1 MMTIPE
7 FEQEKE
13 GETFVWP
20 QDLEPFDNYLLHCI
34 AIIFEPVSV
43 SFLTKCI
50 GMADRYSPGT
60 EEVKKSLA
68 KLRERGLLGNQNQC
82 PLELAEILL
91 RESQRQ
97 GWFESFAM
105 IVERNAPVSYS
116 YGKWTTRCW
125 RGLRQFRIAVCTGN
139 FDKLDESQQFF
150 TDHCQE
156 RLALEPPAVLMTARP
171 FDGQW
176 FGSLPGSMQFFL
188 LDQLFKYAAATL
200 SDFPEIVSYLEDEEN
215 GLTVSSIEQ
224 IPFHRMLAGY
234 YLLQGRLDDLDNLL
248 ICHGD
253 SFKGAGFAGV
263 RPFLCGNLELAMEL
277 FDKDIYQLGQYSDKK
292 FNFFLGTTGLFC
304 VLALLDRNGDEDRQA
319 ILMAVATV
327 LAGCRECPEEVPF
340 RFLDAFVR
348 SARGEIPDMVYLTKC
363 LKDDNRS
370 LTVFF
375 SVLSLYWMGVEIPV
389 DFQQN
394 LARLYQQAKKNG
406 FLWIAME
413 AAELL
418 SVIDNDQYG
427 DLKEQAKQ
435 LRKELQ
441 CRTIVHIISPGDS
454 WKHSLQELVAVT
466 RKAKALERTS
476 RLAWFV
482 RFGKNDNNLH
492 LMAREQ
498 KKQGSGSWS
507 RGRVIA
513 LNRLAEKEELDY
525 LSDQDFKICA
535 TLVQAGDPGVTGG
548 GYTFN
553 MDKTLPAIVGHP
565 LVFLEKSPSTPV
577 EMVVG
582 EPELFVESKGDNLFI
597 HFVRDIGD
605 GEVAVWQETP
615 TRYLVAR
622 ITDGHR
628 RVASI
633 IGRGGLNVPIA
644 ASAQLLDAI
653 GDIASFMT
661 VHSSIDINSA
671 GHELSF
677 VTADSTPHIH
687 IIPYGSGFR
696 LEMFVQ
702 PFSRCGPYLKPGVGV
717 ANLVSEVKGRRMQT
731 KRNLMLEEEKAREIE
746 ESCPMLDLAI
756 DLEQGNERE
765 WHLLDPEECLQ
776 TLLELEE
783 IRDRV
788 VLEWPEG
795 EKIAVRRQSGVNQ
808 LNLNIRTSQ
817 QNWFSLSGHLQVDGD
832 KVIDLK
838 SLLEQ
843 VKKLRSRFVPMGDG
857 QFIALTQEFRD
868 RLEELIVFG
877 EERAG
882 DDNIYIHSLAALA
895 LDKLTQQAETT
906 VDDGWRRRLEAINDA
921 QEFVPD
927 VPSTLQAELR
937 DYQVEGFVWMIR
949 LARAGIGA
957 CLADDM
963 GLGKT
968 LQSIAV
974 ILYFASEGP
983 TLVVAPTSVCMN
995 WEEEVNRFAPTL
1007 KMHMFSGQNRKEVVK
1022 GLGKHDLL
1030 ITSYT
1035 LLHQEIEL
1043 LEKVEW
1049 QCVVLDEAQAI
1060 KNAATKRSRAAKR
1073 LDAKFRL
1080 ITTGTPIEN
1089 HLGELWNLFSFINHG
1104 LLGTYKQFN
1113 RRFGIPIEKQHD
1125 RKARFKLKKLIR
1137 PFMLRRIKSQVLEEL
1152 PPRTE
1157 VTMRVKMSPEERN
1170 FYEALRQQAIENIE
1184 GSAERPGRHLRIL
1197 AEIMRLRR
1205 ACCNPLLIS
1214 SDVDIPSS
1222 KLAAFADII
1231 RELLDSNHKA
1241 LVFSQ
1246 FTGHL
1251 ALIREYLDKQG
1262 IEYKYLDGSTPARE
1276 RQNQV
1281 AGFQAGEGDLFLI
1294 SLKAGGLGLNL
1305 TAADY
1310 VIHMDPWWNPAVEDQ
1325 AADRAHRIGQRRP
1338 VTVYRLVVAGTIEEK
1353 IVRLHKE
1360 KRDLANS
1367 LLEGSDVTTRISANE
1382 LLELIRNV

>member
-1 MMTIPE
+1 MIVPE

-13 GETFVWP
+13 EKSFVWP
-20 QDLEPFDNYLLHCI
+20 QELETFDNYLLHCI

-43 SFLTKCI
+43 SFLAKCI
-50 GMADRYSPGT
+50 GMAGRYRPSA
-60 EEVKKSLA
+60 EEIKKSVVGLH
-68 KLRERGLLGNQNQC
+68 ERGLLGNQNQC

-91 RESQRQ
+91 RESQQQ
-97 GWFESFAM
+97 GWFEDFAI
-105 IVERNAPVSYS
+105 IVEKNAPVSYS
-116 YGKWTTRCW
+116 HGKWATRCW
-125 RGLRQFRIAVCTGN
+125 RGLRQFRIAVCTGD

-150 TDHCQE
+150 TDHCQQ
-156 RLALEPPAVLMTARP
+156 RLSVEPPAVLMTARP

-188 LDQLFKYAAATL
+188 LDQLFRYATATL
-200 SDFPEIVSYLEDEEN
+200 SDFPEIVNYLEDED

-234 YLLQGRLDDLDNLL
+234 YLLQGRFDDLDNLL
-248 ICHGD
+248 TCHED

-263 RPFLCGNLELAMEL
+263 RPLLCDNLDLAMEL
-277 FDKDIYQLGQYSDKK
+277 FDRDLEKLGQYSDQK
-292 FNFFLGTTGLFC
+292 FNFFFGMTGLFC
-304 VLALLDRNGDEDRQA
+304 VLALLDRNGAEDRQT
-319 ILMAVATV
+319 IVMAVATV
-327 LAGCRECPEEVPF
+327 LAGCRGCPEEVPF

-348 SARGEIPDMVYLTKC
+348 SARGEIPDMMYLTKC
-363 LKDDNRS
+363 LKEDNSS

-375 SVLSLYWMGVEIPV
+375 SVLSLYWMGIEIPV

-394 LARLYQQAKKNG
+394 LARVYQRACRNG

-413 AAELL
+413 SAELL
-418 SVIDNDQYG
+418 SVIDEEHYG
-427 DLKEQAKQ
+427 DLKEQTGK
-435 LRKELQ
+435 LCEDLK
-441 CRTIVHIISPGDS
+441 CRTIVHIISPGES
-454 WKHSLQELVAVT
+454 WKHSLQELIAVT

-507 RGRVIA
+507 RGRIIA
-513 LNRLAEKEELDY
+513 LNRLAEKKELDY
-525 LSDQDFKICA
+525 LSDQDLEICA
-535 TLVQAGDPGVTGG
+535 ALTQVGEPGVAGG
-548 GYTFN
+548 GYIFN
-553 MDKTLPAIVGHP
+553 MDKTLPALVGHP

-597 HFVRDIGD
+597 HFVRDIGES
-605 GEVAVWQETP
+605 EVAVWQETP

-622 ITDGHR
+622 ITDEHR
-628 RVASI
+628 HVAAI
-633 IGRGGLNVPIA
+633 IGRDGLHIPIA
-644 ASAQLLDAI
+644 ASGQLLDAI
-653 GDIASFMT
+653 GNIASFMT
-661 VHSSIDINSA
+661 VHSSIDINS
-671 GHELSF
+671 GDQEISV

-702 PFSRCGPYLKPGVGV
+702 PFSHCGPYLKPGVGV

-731 KRNLMLEEEKAREIE
+731 RRNLMLEEEKAREVE
-746 ESCPMLDLAI
+746 ESCPMLDLAV
-756 DLEQGNERE
+756 DLEQENERE

-776 TLLELEE
+776 TLLEIEE

-795 EKIAVRRQSGVNQ
+795 EKIAVRRQTGVNQ

-817 QNWFSLSGHLQVDGD
+817 QSWFSLSGHLQVDGD
-832 KVIDLK
+832 EVIELK
-838 SLLEQ
+838 SLLDQ
-843 VKKLRSRFVPMGDG
+843 VKKSKSRFVPMGDG
-857 QFIALTQEFRD
+857 QFLALTQEFRD
-868 RLEELIVFG
+868 RLEELILFG
-877 EERAG
+877 EERSG
-882 DDNIYIHSLAALA
+882 DDDIHIHSLAALA
-895 LDKLTQQAETT
+895 LEKLTQQAHTT
-906 VDDGWRRRLEAINDA
+906 VDDGWRQRLEAINQA
-921 QEFVPD
+921 QEFVPE
-927 VPSTLQAELR
+927 VPSTLRAELR

-974 ILYFASEGP
+974 ILYYANEGP

-995 WEEEVNRFAPTL
+995 WEEEINRFAPTL
-1007 KMHMFSGQNRKEVVK
+1007 KMHMFSGQDREEVIK
-1022 GLGKHDLL
+1022 GLGKYDIL

-1043 LEKVEW
+1043 LEKVPW

-1104 LLGTYKQFN
+1104 LLGSYKQFN

-1125 RKARFKLKKLIR
+1125 RKARLKLKKLIR
-1137 PFMLRRIKSQVLEEL
+1137 PFMLRRLKSQVLEEL

-1157 VTMRVKMSPEERN
+1157 ITLQVKMSPEEQV
-1170 FYEALRQQAIENIE
+1170 FYEAIRQQAIENIE
-1184 GSAERPGRHLRIL
+1184 GNAEKSGRHLRIL

-1205 ACCNPLLIS
+1205 ACCNPRLIS
-1214 SDVDIPSS
+1214 TDVDIPSS
-1222 KLAAFADII
+1222 KLQAFTEITE
-1231 RELLDSNHKA
+1231 ELLSSNHKA

-1251 ALIREYLDKQG
+1251 ALIRAYLDKQG
-1262 IEYKYLDGSTPARE
+1262 IEYKYLDGSTPAKE
-1276 RQNQV
+1276 RQDQV
-1281 AGFQAGEGDLFLI
+1281 ARFQAGEGDLFLI

-1325 AADRAHRIGQRRP
+1325 AADRAHRIGQKRP

-1353 IVRLHKE
+1353 IVRLHRE
-1360 KRDLANS
+1360 KRDLASS
-1367 LLEGSDVTTRISANE
+1367 LLEGSDVATRLGTDE
-1382 LLELIRNV
+1382 LLGLIRDV